1 MEASHGKNWVEFIPR
16 LLLVSF
22 AVILVNI
29 TQLAWGRDPD
39 GRYKDSPLRDWF
51 EHLASRKG
59 PCCSFADGYV
69 VQDADWESS
78 EGHYRVRV
86 PMAANSDDGIWVDVP
101 DEAVIT
107 EPNRAARTMVWS
119 SYTQKGVSIRCFMP
133 GSMT

>member
-1 MEASHGKNWVEFIPR
+1 MGKNWVEFIRR

-29 TQLAWGRDPD
+29 AQLAWGRDPD

-86 PMAANSDDGIWVDVP
+86 PNAANLLHARKHDLGRVWGLRTRPLIP
-101 DEAVIT
+101 IIT
-107 EPNRAARTMVWS
+107 GLLNAS
-119 SYTQKGVSIRCFMP
+119 
-133 GSMT
+133 